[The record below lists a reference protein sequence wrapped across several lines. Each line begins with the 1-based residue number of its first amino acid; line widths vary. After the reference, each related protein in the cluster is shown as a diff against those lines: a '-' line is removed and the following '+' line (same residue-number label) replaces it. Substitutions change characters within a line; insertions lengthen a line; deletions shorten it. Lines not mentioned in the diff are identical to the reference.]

1 MLPNYTLELYQ
12 VGYHIIKIILL
23 YIAIN
28 HDIQGPLIVAV
39 LNMLTDAKL
48 RDWDVFTN
56 FLNMVRE

>member
-1 MLPNYTLELYQ
+1 MPPNHTLELYQ

-23 YIAIN
+23 YIALN

-39 LNMLTDAKL
+39 LDILPDAEM